1 MVRASNGSAVLS
13 SEASHGEI
21 RAAVLQRREELFR
34 SGWKNK
40 RQALPL
46 MSRDEDNKF
55 RFLVEWCEEFEEVRH
70 KHRERLSDPNP
81 RIRIRN
87 GNASTESKPLPG
99 ARPYV
104 DANGKLISGEGMKM
118 ADAE

>member
-1 MVRASNGSAVLS
+1 MVRAGHGSSLLS
-13 SEASHGEI
+13 GEVSQEEI
-21 RAAVLQRREELFR
+21 REAVIKRRDELFR

-40 RQALPL
+40 RQSLAL

-104 DANGKLISGEGMKM
+104 DANGKLISGEDI
-118 ADAE
+118 AAIDS